1 VFGAEEGKI
10 SAGDQPMPS
19 KIPSI
24 VSSVLTVILLI
35 VFGFLLTIGQV
46 IALNGFS
53 EREGNASFLTAFICQ
68 GVGIILCAILAWWLT
83 KLFTQK
89 FNWNKVLSVIISV
102 VVTTV
107 LGGGLAFASLIVS
120 IGVAEAM
127 WQAR

>member
-1 VFGAEEGKI
+1 MIKGKI
-10 SAGDQPMPS
+10 PAGDQSMS
-19 KIPSI
+19 TKIPSI
-24 VSSVLTVILLI
+24 ISSVLTVIFLI
-35 VFGFLLTIGQV
+35 IIGLVFTFGQV
-46 IALNGFS
+46 VILNGFS

-68 GVGIILCAILAWWLT
+68 GVGMLVCAVLAWWLT
-83 KLFTQK
+83 KFLVQK

-102 VVTTV
+102 VVTTA